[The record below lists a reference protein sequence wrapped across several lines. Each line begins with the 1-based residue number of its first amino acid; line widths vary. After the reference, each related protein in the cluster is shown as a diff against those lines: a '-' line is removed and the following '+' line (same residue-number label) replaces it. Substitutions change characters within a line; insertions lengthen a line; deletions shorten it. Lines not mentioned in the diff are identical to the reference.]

1 VTAEQVQRKDY
12 TVLCERFRVEND
24 LLMRQMAEL
33 YRKGQDFVAATIDL
47 YLMQHD
53 VQPVLNPP
61 DAFFSGQPVKAGVTG
76 LA

>member
-1 VTAEQVQRKDY
+1 
-12 TVLCERFRVEND
+12 
-24 LLMRQMAEL
+24 MRQMAEL